1 MPSFSDQLL
10 QQFANTSA
18 LEWIA
23 ALFGMASVLL
33 SRANHIALYPTGI
46 VSTAIYAYMWSQT
59 EAKLYADALLNL
71 YYLSMS
77 IYGWIAW
84 ARHRGDADALKI
96 SRCSRPELWIA
107 AGIASGAWTILYTLL
122 LYTPSDV
129 PVWDSFVS
137 ATAWS
142 GMWLL
147 ARRKLENWVLLNIS
161 NLAAIPL
168 FAYKGYYVTML
179 LTIFLFAVAV
189 SGYLKWRRL
198 LQEREAQ
205 NDTTVSA

>member
-1 MPSFSDQLL
+1 MELFFQSLMTQIGQTAP
-10 QQFANTSA
+10 

-23 ALFGMASVLL
+23 ALMGMVSVLL
-33 SRANHIALYPTGI
+33 SRQNHIGLYPAGI
-46 VSTAIYAYMWSQT
+46 VSTAIYAYLWSCT
-59 EAKLYADALLNL
+59 EARLYADALLNL

-77 IYGWIAW
+77 IYGWIFW
-84 ARHRGDADALKI
+84 SRNRHNREALRI
-96 SRCSRPELWIA
+96 SRCSPAEWSIAIAIA
-107 AGIASGAWTILYTLL
+107 AGGWLVLYVLL

-147 ARRKLENWVLLNIS
+147 ARRKLENWILLNIS

-168 FAYKGYYVTML
+168 FVYKGYYVTML
-179 LTIFLFAVAV
+179 LTVFLFLVAI
-189 SGYLKWRRL
+189 SGYFNWKRI
-198 LQEREAQ
+198 LQQQTNTPGRPI
-205 NDTTVSA
+205 